1 MKVMREEC
9 NMTDEEERK
18 KRDKERKEKE
28 RKRAI
33 ERERVSQHQRLVER
47 HKYRSLHDKHKER
60 RKRDCMIGLP
70 FIIAFQGDPTMTYY
84 CADLPQ
90 SFELIPRTER
100 YPSNKSP
107 FERLATYLKHHV
119 TQIHAKV
126 LIYKAS

>member
-1 MKVMREEC
+1 MREEC
-9 NMTDEEERK
+9 NMTDEEDRK
-18 KRDKERKEKE
+18 KREKERKEKE
-28 RKRAI
+28 RKRTI
-33 ERERVSQHQRLVER
+33 ERERVYQHQRLVER
-47 HKYRSLHDKHKER
+47 HKYRNLHDKHKDR

-84 CADLPQ
+84 CADLPT

-107 FERLATYLKHHV
+107 FERLATYLDHHV
-119 TQIHAKV
+119 VSLHVKI